1 MLTEDVPK
9 TLDDEVSETGIPLL
23 IAAAEVPSV
32 EVEHADNAKALPK
45 IKTNLNVEFII
56 FRPFFFK
63 YPFFKTGREHLYHS
77 HSLFFSKK
85 SKPFTPTETV
95 YPI

>member
-1 MLTEDVPK
+1 MLTEDVPE

-45 IKTNLNVEFII
+45 IKTSLNVEFII

-63 YPFFKTGREHLYHS
+63 YPFFKAGREHLYRS
-77 HSLFFSKK
+77 
-85 SKPFTPTETV
+85 
-95 YPI
+95 

>member
-63 YPFFKTGREHLYHS
+63 YPFFKTGREYLYHS
-77 HSLFFSKK
+77 YSLFFSKK
-85 SKPFTPTETV
+85 SKPFTPTETF

>member
-63 YPFFKTGREHLYHS
+63 YPFFKTGREHLYHPY
-77 HSLFFSKK
+77 SLFFSKK
-85 SKPFTPTETV
+85 SKPFTPTETF

>member
-32 EVEHADNAKALPK
+32 EEEHADNAKALPK

-63 YPFFKTGREHLYHS
+63 YPFFKTGREHLYRL

-85 SKPFTPTETV
+85 SKLFTPTETF